1 MPAANYYQVG
11 GSLNYSDRTYVTR
24 QADNQLFE
32 FLKAGEYCFVFNS
45 RQMGKSSLR
54 IRTGKKLRSEGI
66 KCAFIDMTI
75 LGTHISLE
83 QWYKGIAYEI
93 LNSLELDSELDFNAW
108 WKQHEHLTEVQRLK
122 KIIESV
128 LFVNISQNIVIFID
142 EIDSL
147 IKIPFKD
154 DIFAFIR
161 ACYNLR
167 SENPEYQRLSFC
179 LLGVASPTDLIQ
191 DKGRT
196 PFNIGRSIE
205 LTGFTFAEAKDA
217 LIRGLQEKV
226 NHPEKIL
233 QQVLYWTEGQP
244 FLTQKVCSL
253 IVQCPEN
260 NPDIQ
265 QLIKQYI
272 INNWESQDEPEHL
285 RTIRDRILAD
295 ESRAIRLLGLYQQIF
310 LSVDLTADES
320 DEQTELRLSGLV
332 VKKNGF
338 LQVYNPIYKAIFN
351 PNWVK
356 YKLDYLRPYSAAL
369 NQWLK
374 SQRHSTYLLQGNTL
388 TDALAWADGK
398 RLSDE
403 DYQFLGASQTEQDRK
418 TNQILAQAYQK
429 AKRISLLGGIV
440 FSISIT
446 IAIVVSIYTQNQLE
460 TTQETIRIDKASENA
475 LKKFNSNQIDG
486 LRSAMQA
493 SVNLKSLIKNN
504 SSLAAYPTTSP
515 VSALVNI
522 LSNISEKNQL
532 EGHQKPVRTVSFS
545 PDGRLIA
552 SGSDDRTI
560 KLWQRD
566 GRLIKTI
573 NHGSSVNT
581 ITFSPDGQII
591 ASGDEGGNIKLW
603 RLNGTLVKIIKH
615 TNNGSVSSISFS
627 PDGKII
633 ASGSND
639 NTIKLWNLNG
649 TLIKTL
655 IGHKASVRTV
665 NFSPNGKIIA
675 SGSDD
680 TTIKLWNLDGTLIK
694 TINGDKSRVY
704 TVSFSPNG
712 NYIASG
718 SGNNV
723 KLWELNGTLIQTMT
737 GHSETV
743 NSIAFSP
750 NDKIIA
756 SASGDKTIKLWK
768 LNGDGDLITTLNGH
782 TDSILSLSFSRDGK
796 AIASGSEDKTIKLW
810 QLEPKPII
818 RVNGHNSWIESV
830 SFSPNGKIIASG
842 SGDGKIKLWQPDG
855 TPIKIIINGDKPVTN
870 VSFSPDGKILAF
882 IDDSG
887 TLKLWQ
893 NGKIIKIIKDPKSE
907 ITSIS
912 FSPDSKTLISSSS
925 DYTLKLWR
933 TDGKLLKNLTRN
945 NSGITSVSFSPDGKS
960 FAFGSSDDY
969 KIKLGKTDGILVKS
983 FTGHT
988 KAVTQISYSPD
999 GKIFASSSD
1008 DRTVKLWKND
1018 GTLIKSLSEHN
1029 SDVTN
1034 VIFSLDGKTLAS
1046 SSRNGT
1052 VNLWKNDGTLMFTL
1066 NAGDEVTSISF
1077 SPDGQTLVT
1086 ATSKGSLI
1094 LWSLNLDDLLAK
1106 SCTWLKDYLAL
1117 TRSKVNV
1124 VDLNCKSS
1132 LIQGD
1137 RIM

>member
-32 FLKAGEYCFVFNS
+32 LLKAGEYCFVFNS

-75 LGTHISLE
+75 LGTHVSLQ

-122 KIIESV
+122 KLIESV
-128 LFVNISQNIVIFID
+128 LFVNISQNIVIFLD

-167 SENPEYQRLSFC
+167 SENLEYKRLSFC

-196 PFNIGRSIE
+196 PFNVGRSIE

-310 LSVDLTADES
+310 LSANLTADES

-356 YKLDYLRPYSAAL
+356 YKLDYLRLYSTAL

-418 TNQILAQAYQK
+418 SHQILAQAYQK

-446 IAIVVSIYTQNQLE
+446 VAIIVSIYTQNQLE
-460 TTQETIRIDKASENA
+460 TTQKTIRIDKASEKA
-475 LKKFNSNQIDG
+475 LKQFNNNQIDG
-486 LRSAMQA
+486 LLSAMQA
-493 SVNLKSLIKNN
+493 SVKFKSLIKNN
-504 SSLAAYPTTSP
+504 TSLADYPITSP
-515 VSALVNI
+515 VYALVNI
-522 LSNISEKNQL
+522 LSNINEKNQL
-532 EGHQKPVRTVSFS
+532 EGHKKPVRTVSFS

-552 SGSDDRTI
+552 SGSYDKTI
-560 KLWQRD
+560 KIWKRD
-566 GRLIKTI
+566 GTLIKTI
-573 NHGSSVNT
+573 NNGSSVNT
-581 ITFSPDGQII
+581 ITFSPDGKII
-591 ASGDEGGNIKLW
+591 ASGDESGNIKLW
-603 RLNGTLVKIIKH
+603 RLNSTFIKIIKH

-627 PDGKII
+627 PNGKII
-633 ASGSND
+633 AFGSND
-639 NTIKLWNLNG
+639 NTIKLWNING

-655 IGHKASVRTV
+655 IGHKASVRAV
-665 NFSPNGKIIA
+665 NFSPDGKIIA

-704 TVSFSPNG
+704 AVSFSPNG

-723 KLWELNGTLIQTMT
+723 KLWNLNGTLIQTMT

-743 NSIAFSP
+743 NSVAFSP
-750 NDKIIA
+750 DDKIIA
-756 SASGDKTIKLWK
+756 SGSSDKTIKLWK
-768 LNGDGDLITTLNGH
+768 LNGNLITTFNGH
-782 TDSILSLSFSRDGK
+782 TNSILSLSFSRDGK
-796 AIASGSEDKTIKLW
+796 AIVSGSLDKTIKLW

-818 RVNGHNSWIESV
+818 QLNGHDSWINSV
-830 SFSPNGKIIASG
+830 SFSPDGKIIASG
-842 SGDGKIKLWQPDG
+842 SSDKTIKLWQPNG
-855 TPIKIIINGDKPVTN
+855 TPIKLINNGDNFVTN

-882 IDDSG
+882 IDSSG
-887 TLKLWQ
+887 TVKLWQ
-893 NGKIIKIIKDPKSE
+893 DGKIIKTITDPKSE
-907 ITSIS
+907 INSIS
-912 FSPDSKTLISSSS
+912 FSPDNKTLISGSS
-925 DYTLKLWR
+925 DYTVKLWK
-933 TDGKLLKNLTRN
+933 TDGTLLKTLARH
-945 NSGITSVSFSPDGKS
+945 NSEITSVNFSPDGTN
-960 FAFGSSDDY
+960 FASGSQNGT
-969 KIKLGKTDGILVKS
+969 IKLWKTDGTLVKTLTEH
-983 FTGHT
+983 TGIINR
-988 KAVTQISYSPD
+988 ISYSPD

-1008 DRTVKLWKND
+1008 DGTVKLWKND

-1077 SPDGQTLVT
+1077 SPDGQTLVA

-1117 TRSKVNV
+1117 TRSKVRANAS
-1124 VDLNCKSS
+1124 KY
-1132 LIQGD
+1132 
-1137 RIM
+1137 

>member
-1 MPAANYYQVG
+1 MSTANYYQVG
-11 GSLNYSDRTYVTR
+11 SSLNYSARTYVTR

-54 IRTGKKLRSEGI
+54 IRTGKKLRSQGI

-75 LGTHISLE
+75 LGTHVSLQ

-93 LNSLELDSELDFNAW
+93 LDSLELDSELDFNAW

-122 KIIESV
+122 QIIESV

-154 DIFAFIR
+154 DFFAFIR

-167 SENPEYQRLSFC
+167 SENPEYQRLTFC

-191 DKGRT
+191 DKRRT
-196 PFNIGRSIE
+196 PFNMGRSIE

-217 LIRGLQEKV
+217 LIGGLQEKV

-233 QQVLYWTEGQP
+233 QQVLYWTGGQP

-253 IVQCPEN
+253 IVQYPEN

-265 QLIKQYI
+265 QLVKQYI

-310 LSVDLTADES
+310 LSADLTADES

-356 YKLDYLRPYSAAL
+356 YKLDYLRPYSTAL

-418 TNQILAQAYQK
+418 TNQVLAQAYQK
-429 AKRISLLGGIV
+429 GKRISLLGGIV

-446 IAIVVSIYTQNQLE
+446 VAIIVSIYTQNQLE
-460 TTQETIRIDKASENA
+460 TTQKTIRIDKDSENA
-475 LKKFNSNQIDG
+475 LKQFNDNQIDG
-486 LRSAMQA
+486 LLSAMQA
-493 SVNLKSLIKNN
+493 SVNFKSLIKNN
-504 SSLAAYPTTSP
+504 TSLADYPTTNP
-515 VSALVNI
+515 VYALVNI
-522 LSNISEKNQL
+522 LSNINEKNQL
-532 EGHQKPVRTVSFS
+532 EGHKKPVRTVSFS

-552 SGSDDRTI
+552 SGSYDRTI
-560 KLWQRD
+560 KLWKRD
-566 GRLIKTI
+566 GTLIKTI
-573 NHGSSVNT
+573 NHRSSVNT

-591 ASGDEGGNIKLW
+591 ASGDESGNIKLW
-603 RLNGTLVKIIKH
+603 RLDGALVKIIKH
-615 TNNGSVSSISFS
+615 TNNGSVSSITFS
-627 PDGKII
+627 PDGKTI

-655 IGHKASVRTV
+655 IGHKASVRAV
-665 NFSPNGKIIA
+665 NFSPDGKIIA

-680 TTIKLWNLDGTLIK
+680 TTIKLWNLDGTIIK
-694 TINGDKSRVY
+694 SINGGKSRVY
-704 TVSFSPNG
+704 AVSFSPNG

-750 NDKIIA
+750 DDKIIA
-756 SASGDKTIKLWK
+756 SGSGDKTIKLWK

-796 AIASGSEDKTIKLW
+796 AIASGSLDNTIKLW

-818 RVNGHNSWIESV
+818 WLNGHDSWISSV
-830 SFSPNGKIIASG
+830 SFSPDGKIIASG
-842 SGDGKIKLWQPDG
+842 SSDKTIKLWQPNG
-855 TPIKIIINGDKPVTN
+855 TPVKLIKNGDNLVTN

-882 IDDSG
+882 IDSSG
-887 TLKLWQ
+887 TVKLWQ
-893 NGKIIKIIKDPKSE
+893 DGKIIKTITDPKSE
-907 ITSIS
+907 INNIS
-912 FSPDSKTLISSSS
+912 FSPDNKTFISGSS
-925 DYTLKLWR
+925 DYTVKLWK
-933 TDGKLLKNLTRN
+933 TDGTLLKTLARD
-945 NSGITSVSFSPDGKS
+945 NSEITSVNFSPDGTN
-960 FAFGSSDDY
+960 FASGSQNGT
-969 KIKLGKTDGILVKS
+969 IKLWKNDGTLVKTLTEH
-983 FTGHT
+983 TGT
-988 KAVTQISYSPD
+988 VTQISYSPD
-999 GKIFASSSD
+999 GKILASSSND
-1008 DRTVKLWKND
+1008 GTVKLWKND

-1029 SDVTN
+1029 SDVTS
-1034 VIFSLDGKTLAS
+1034 VIFSPDGKILAS
-1046 SSRNGT
+1046 SSGNGK

-1066 NAGDEVTSISF
+1066 SADDRVTSISF
-1077 SPDGQTLVT
+1077 SLDGQTLV
-1086 ATSKGSLI
+1086 AGTSKGSLI

-1106 SCTWLKDYLAL
+1106 SCTWLKNYLAL

>member
-11 GSLNYSDRTYVTR
+11 ATLNYSDRTYVTR

-32 FLKAGEYCFVFNS
+32 LLKAGEYCFVFNS

-54 IRTGKKLRSEGI
+54 VRTGKKLRSEGI
-66 KCAFIDMTI
+66 KCAFIDLTI
-75 LGTHISLE
+75 LGTHVSLQ
-83 QWYKGIAYEI
+83 QWYKGIAYQI
-93 LNSLELDSELDFNAW
+93 LDSLELDSELDFNAW

-122 KIIESV
+122 QLVESI
-128 LFVNISQNIVIFID
+128 LFVNISQNIVIFLD
-142 EIDSL
+142 EIDTL

-154 DIFAFIR
+154 DFFAFIR

-191 DKGRT
+191 NKGRT

-217 LIRGLQEKV
+217 LIPGLQEKV

-253 IVQCPEN
+253 IVQYPEN
-260 NPDIQ
+260 NSDIQ

-295 ESRAIRLLGLYQQIF
+295 ESRAIRLLGLYQQIL
-310 LSVDLTADES
+310 LSADLTADDS

-356 YKLDYLRPYSAAL
+356 YKLDYLRPYSTAL

-403 DYQFLGASQTEQDRK
+403 DYQFLGTSQTEQDRK

-429 AKRISLLGGIV
+429 AKRISLLGGVI
-440 FSISIT
+440 FSISII
-446 IAIVVSIYTQNQLE
+446 IAIVVSIYTQNQLQ
-460 TTQETIRIDKASENA
+460 TTQETIRINKASENA
-475 LKKFNSNQIDG
+475 LEQFNSNQIDG
-486 LRSAMQA
+486 LLSAMQA
-493 SVNLKSLIKNN
+493 SMNLKSLIKNN

-515 VSALVNI
+515 VYALVKI

-532 EGHQKPVRTVSFS
+532 ERHQKPVRTVSFS

-560 KLWQRD
+560 KLWKPD
-566 GRLIKTI
+566 GSFIKTI
-573 NHGSSVNT
+573 NHGSSINT
-581 ITFSPDGQII
+581 IAFSPDGQII

-603 RLNGTLVKIIKH
+603 RLNGTLIKILKH

-627 PDGKII
+627 HSGKII
-633 ASGSND
+633 ASGSQ
-639 NTIKLWNLNG
+639 NG
-649 TLIKTL
+649 
-655 IGHKASVRTV
+655 
-665 NFSPNGKIIA
+665 
-675 SGSDD
+675 
-680 TTIKLWNLDGTLIK
+680 
-694 TINGDKSRVY
+694 
-704 TVSFSPNG
+704 
-712 NYIASG
+712 
-718 SGNNV
+718 
-723 KLWELNGTLIQTMT
+723 
-737 GHSETV
+737 
-743 NSIAFSP
+743 
-750 NDKIIA
+750 
-756 SASGDKTIKLWK
+756 TIKLWK
-768 LNGDGDLITTLNGH
+768 T
-782 TDSILSLSFSRDGK
+782 
-796 AIASGSEDKTIKLW
+796 
-810 QLEPKPII
+810 
-818 RVNGHNSWIESV
+818 
-830 SFSPNGKIIASG
+830 
-842 SGDGKIKLWQPDG
+842 DG
-855 TPIKIIINGDKPVTN
+855 TLV
-870 VSFSPDGKILAF
+870 
-882 IDDSG
+882 
-887 TLKLWQ
+887 
-893 NGKIIKIIKDPKSE
+893 
-907 ITSIS
+907 
-912 FSPDSKTLISSSS
+912 KTL
-925 DYTLKLWR
+925 TEH
-933 TDGKLLKNLTRN
+933 TGK
-945 NSGITSVSFSPDGKS
+945 
-960 FAFGSSDDY
+960 
-969 KIKLGKTDGILVKS
+969 
-983 FTGHT
+983 
-988 KAVTQISYSPD
+988 VTQISYSPD
-999 GKIFASSSD
+999 SKILASSSN

-1029 SDVTN
+1029 SDVTS
-1034 VIFSLDGKTLAS
+1034 VIFSPDGKMFAS
-1046 SSRNGT
+1046 SSSNGK
-1052 VNLWKNDGTLMFTL
+1052 VNLWKNDGTLMFTFT
-1066 NAGDEVTSISF
+1066 ADDIVTSISF
-1077 SPDGQTLVT
+1077 SPDGQTLLA

-1117 TRSKVNV
+1117 NRGKVNV

-1132 LIQGD
+1132 LTQSD